1 MRRSTEVKMK
11 MKLMAALALAL
22 VAVMPLA
29 TVGRVF
35 ATSVTPEAHAQAILN
50 ALALYNKADPIT
62 GTVASGSGVYIR
74 VVPAA
79 IIMGPEPAVG
89 KTFVV
94 DIKLYGATTHKVPA
108 GVAGIEVH
116 FHWNNTLIQPVSFL
130 DKLGTPGWV
139 LAPGP
144 YGILYALSGFYDD
157 ALNKI
162 NGPDYSKATQYL
174 VAAASTGGGWWGNG
188 IVVEIT
194 FKVIFQPIRS
204 AASCGLDLTYTEL
217 VDENIAEIAHS
228 SFSGI
233 YIILPCWPL
242 TVKKP

>member
-1 MRRSTEVKMK
+1 MRRNTEVKMK

-22 VAVMPLA
+22 VALMPLA
-29 TVGRVF
+29 AFGRVF
-35 ATSVTPEAHAQAILN
+35 ATSVTPEAHARAILN
-50 ALALYNKADPIT
+50 ALALYDKADPIT

-94 DIKLYGATTHKVPA
+94 DIKLYGVTTGNVPA

-130 DKLGTPGWV
+130 DKLGTPGGV
-139 LAPGP
+139 LATGLV
-144 YGILYALSGFYDD
+144 LYALSGFYDD
-157 ALNKI
+157 ALNPI
-162 NGPDYSKATQYL
+162 SGPDYSKATQYL
-174 VAAASTGGGWWGNG
+174 VAAASTVGGWWGNG

-194 FKVIFQPIRS
+194 FKVIFQPIWS

-217 VDENIAEIAHS
+217 VDENIAEVAHS

-242 TVKKP
+242 SVTKP